1 MSRNREEKQGK
12 EVRIGDGKAR
22 RSRSVVRLRGAMGNR
37 EINAVVRNWKM
48 INIDFD
54 RQQILV

>member
-1 MSRNREEKQGK
+1 MSRNREEKPGK